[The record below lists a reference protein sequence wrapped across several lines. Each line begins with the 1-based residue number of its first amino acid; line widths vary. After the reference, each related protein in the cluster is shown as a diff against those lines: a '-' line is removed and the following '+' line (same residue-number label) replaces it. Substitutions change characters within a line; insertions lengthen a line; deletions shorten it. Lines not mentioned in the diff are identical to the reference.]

1 MECKIYCWNARGEIS
16 RMAVSMELH
25 GYHGMV
31 RSRFSRD
38 PAPPAGRSA
47 VRFRPWDCQ
56 APPWSPGDAAP
67 SRPSTL
73 RPSAAMLA
81 AQRAILHGALRAL
94 ALGPGRSRQRA
105 TPRHVERAWPCAL
118 RCHHR
123 STHLHHRRAFRALGH
138 SPCCRP
144 GGGVEAQRGPAVARR
159 PPRGCAAPG
168 APASAR
174 LAPWKRYI
182 YATFLGGDPRSTNLR
197 ARRSTALLP
206 PLLPLLRATSASDAN
221 ELLHFHSTATATP
234 RPSSAG
240 WTAPR
245 CCGCGATSARSSR
258 RGGAIRTAWQVEDT
272 GPSTAARG
280 APSWSASP
288 RRSTPCRRPCAT
300 PARSCGSASRS
311 CARPSWP
318 RARTSQSACS
328 SRPAPDLLSQAQS
341 EPLRSRLDPMDR
353 EWRGSCAQGTTLASI
368 RLRERKFHRQNPL
381 ELETPKPGGFLAKR
395 PSDLGLDWSAQDDF
409 LLSDFGLAGRWVRK
423 NPPGFETP

>member
-1 MECKIYCWNARGEIS
+1 MVHRC
-16 RMAVSMELH
+16 
-25 GYHGMV
+25 HGMW
-31 RSRFSRD
+31 RSRFSCAL
-38 PAPPAGRSA
+38 PLG
-47 VRFRPWDCQ
+47 
-56 APPWSPGDAAP
+56 
-67 SRPSTL
+67 
-73 RPSAAMLA
+73 LA
-81 AQRAILHGALRAL
+81 AAANAPL
-94 ALGPGRSRQRA
+94 PGMLQ
-105 TPRHVERAWPCAL
+105 RAWPCAL

-123 STHLHHRRAFRALGH
+123 SAHLHHRRAFRALGH

-182 YATFLGGDPRSTNLR
+182 YATCLGGDPRSTNLR

-280 APSWSASP
+280 APS
-288 RRSTPCRRPCAT
+288 
-300 PARSCGSASRS
+300 
-311 CARPSWP
+311 
-318 RARTSQSACS
+318 
-328 SRPAPDLLSQAQS
+328 
-341 EPLRSRLDPMDR
+341 
-353 EWRGSCAQGTTLASI
+353 
-368 RLRERKFHRQNPL
+368 
-381 ELETPKPGGFLAKR
+381 
-395 PSDLGLDWSAQDDF
+395 
-409 LLSDFGLAGRWVRK
+409 
-423 NPPGFETP
+423 